1 MEDDWDSHDNFL
13 KEGNTEVCYSGLF
26 FISQNNLAVTCSG
39 VLENSGAKKIF
50 FEIKLDP
57 LKHWYYLSA
66 TVVECSK
73 SSPLFQSYS
82 LHLHQEWI

>member
-26 FISQNNLAVTCSG
+26 FIFQNNLALACNG

-50 FEIKLDP
+50 F
-57 LKHWYYLSA
+57 
-66 TVVECSK
+66 K
-73 SSPLFQSYS
+73 SNSISNTDIACQLQ
-82 LHLHQEWI
+82 